1 MGATSKTIQLF
12 AFLLIS
18 LSSVHLAHGN
28 NFSAQFEIAWGDSEH
43 AKVSEDGSVLSLTLD
58 QSSGAR
64 LQSHDMYQYG
74 RLDMLI
80 KLVPHNSQGT
90 VTTFYPS
97 SDGSDQDEIDFEFL
111 GNYADKEYVLH
122 TNVWTRGTGHR
133 EQQFRLWFDPRTDFH
148 NYSILWNP
156 FNIIWYVDDTPVR
169 VFRNYTAE
177 GIQYPYLPM
186 RTLVSIWNGD
196 SWATDNGKTKID
208 YSQAPFTSW
217 YANYTESACMVTNS
231 TDNGSGSGWSPDC
244 GTNPWFDRTLSS
256 EEMNNLTW
264 VHDNYMIANYCTDA
278 YLSPNGFPPEC
289 YLS

>member
-12 AFLLIS
+12 AFLLFS
-18 LSSVHLAHGN
+18 LSLVHLAYGN

-43 AKVSEDGSVLSLTLD
+43 AKVSDDGSVLPLTLD

-64 LQSHDMYQYG
+64 LQSHGMYQYG
-74 RLDMLI
+74 RFDMLI
-80 KLVPHNSQGT
+80 KLVPRNSQGT

-133 EQQFRLWFDPRTDFH
+133 EQQFRLC
-148 NYSILWNP
+148 
-156 FNIIWYVDDTPVR
+156 WYVDDTPVR
-169 VFRNYTAE
+169 VFKNYTAE

-196 SWATDNGKTKID
+196 SWATDNGMTKID
-208 YSQAPFTSW
+208 WTQAPFTSL
-217 YANYTESACMVTNS
+217 YTNYTASACIVANS
-231 TDNGSGSGWSPDC
+231 TANGSGSGWTPDC
-244 GTNPWFDRTLSS
+244 STNTWFNKTLNSD
-256 EEMNNLTW
+256 EMKNLTW
-264 VHDNYMIANYCTDA
+264 VHDNYIIANYCTDT